1 MDASTII
8 SLVVIGL
15 VIWLVFY
22 LINRYLPDPFRTVAN
37 VLLVVVV
44 ILYLLS
50 LIGLIHGFGGPVIHI
65 R

>member
-22 LINRYLPDPFRTVAN
+22 LINKYLPDPFRTVAN

-44 ILYLLS
+44 ILWLLS
-50 LIGLIHGFGGPVIHI
+50 LIGIVHGIGGPILHL

>member
-22 LINRYLPDPFRTVAN
+22 LINKYLPDPFRTVAN

-44 ILYLLS
+44 ILWLLS
-50 LIGLIHGFGGPVIHI
+50 LICIVHGIGGPILHL